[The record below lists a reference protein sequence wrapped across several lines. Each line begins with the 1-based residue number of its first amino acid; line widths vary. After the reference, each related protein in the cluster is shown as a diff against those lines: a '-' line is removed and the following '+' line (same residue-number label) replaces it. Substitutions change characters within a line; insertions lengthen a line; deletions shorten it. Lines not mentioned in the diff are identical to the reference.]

1 MIELTDL
8 QRQEVGRLKN
18 DPLRISDPVTKLEY
32 VLMRAEVYDRLSR
45 IMQEVDPSLFEFEEL
60 DKP

>member
-8 QRQEVGRLKN
+8 QRQEVCRLKN
-18 DPLRISDPVTKLEY
+18 DPLRVSDPVTKLEY
-32 VLMRAEVYDRLSR
+32 VLVRAEVYDRLNR
-45 IMQEVDPSLFEFEEL
+45 IMQEVDPSLFEFDEL

>member
-32 VLMRAEVYDRLSR
+32 VLVRAEVYDRLSR